1 MEIDLGT
8 LGDFINSRQFF
19 GSLAIGFP
27 VLTIGLFVLYG
38 IFKKIFFLRKILK
51 FVILTFG
58 LSVILLIPFVFFS
71 AFADFE
77 RVKLAL
83 IYLSI
88 LVCVT
93 VFTLFNTE
101 ETINFIKDT
110 SKLKDHQSLK

>member
-1 MEIDLGT
+1 MEIDLGIF
-8 LGDFINSRQFF
+8 GDFINSRQFF

-27 VLTIGLFVLYG
+27 VLTIGLFVLYS
-38 IFKKIFFLRKILK
+38 IFKKVFFIRKILR
-51 FVILTFG
+51 FIILTFG
-58 LSVILLIPFVFFS
+58 LSIILLIPFVFFS

-77 RVKLAL
+77 KLKLAL

-88 LVCVT
+88 LICVT

-110 SKLKDHQSLK
+110 SKLKDKQNL